1 LHLFAFF
8 ITNSLQT
15 KISSQF
21 VSDDEKNKALA
32 SLHKQLHKLESI
44 TLCLY
49 KISPSVCTNQDNGG
63 KITTKQITQC
73 NNYHL
78 NKMLEGQQK
87 QITLS
92 NNLKSIK
99 QLKR

>member
-1 LHLFAFF
+1 MQSSANSQQNKITSKNF
-8 ITNSLQT
+8 IPNKLNTN
-15 KISSQF
+15 K
-21 VSDDEKNKALA
+21 
-32 SLHKQLHKLESI
+32 
-44 TLCLY
+44 
-49 KISPSVCTNQDNGG
+49 DNGG